1 MFLFFKKKTYKKHFI
16 FFLFTKI
23 RLNKIYK
30 LKFNQIYIGNSITN
44 KYILNN
50 KYKQLWSDV
59 LTPIHKSKQK
69 VNFTL
74 NNPFRQQINTVFNLF
89 INNDKFK
96 NNKFIF
102 IFITKITTIF
112 YKIINL
118 NNLKH
123 IYESS
128 YGNYIL
134 FREINFFKKKIVFIF
149 PSKKKLYTSLWVI
162 GLTGRNIL
170 QLKKKIIFKNLTKKW
185 RKLKQSVRG
194 VAMNPIDCHNGGRSN
209 RKPLFL
215 NKYNNIA
222 KHNK

>member
-23 RLNKIYK
+23 RLKKINR
-30 LKFNQIYIGNSITN
+30 LKFNQIYIGGSVTE
-44 KYILNN
+44 KYILNS
-50 KYKQLWSDV
+50 KYKQLWSNV
-59 LTPIHKSKQK
+59 LTPIHKSKQR

-74 NNPFRQQINTVFNLF
+74 SNSSKQQINTIFNLF
-89 INNDKFK
+89 INNNKFK

-118 NNLKH
+118 SNLKH

-185 RKLKQSVRG
+185 RKFKQSVRG

>member
-16 FFLFTKI
+16 FFLFTKT
-23 RLNKIYK
+23 RLKSINTIK
-30 LKFNQIYIGNSITN
+30 LNQIYIGDSITE
-44 KYILNN
+44 KYVLNSR
-50 KYKQLWSDV
+50 YKQLWSNV
-59 LTPIHKSKQK
+59 LTPIHKSKQR

-74 NNPFRQQINTVFNLF
+74 NNSFKKPLNTSFNLF
-89 INNDKFK
+89 FNNNKFK

-118 NNLKH
+118 INLKH
-123 IYESS
+123 IYSSS

-134 FREINFFKKKIVFIF
+134 FREINFLKKKIVFIF